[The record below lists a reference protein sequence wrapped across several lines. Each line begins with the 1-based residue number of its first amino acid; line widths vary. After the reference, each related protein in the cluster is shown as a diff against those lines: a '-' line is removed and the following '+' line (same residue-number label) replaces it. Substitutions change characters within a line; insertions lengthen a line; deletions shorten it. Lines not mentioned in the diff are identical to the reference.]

1 MTVQKARLIL
11 GKDGEKYT
19 DTEISEIIS
28 LLKILSDLEA
38 KYIMNEYRKSV
49 LIKKDKLKIL
59 D

>member
-28 LLKILSDLEA
+28 LLKIFSDLEA
-38 KYIMNEYRKSV
+38 NYIMSEYRKSV
-49 LIKKDKLKIL
+49 LINKDKLKIL